1 MTGAKP
7 VTPKGL
13 AMRGLL
19 FYNDTNSCNT
29 LKHNK
34 LTKKVYPRGIALFT
48 KDVNRLVRKLL
59 KVGIVI
65 EKIVSKQTL
74 QRRKQNEANNK
85 KHHKNC

>member
-1 MTGAKP
+1 MTGAKL

-34 LTKKVYPRGIALFT
+34 
-48 KDVNRLVRKLL
+48 
-59 KVGIVI
+59 
-65 EKIVSKQTL
+65 
-74 QRRKQNEANNK
+74 
-85 KHHKNC
+85 

>member
-1 MTGAKP
+1 MTGAKL

-19 FYNDTNSCNT
+19 FYYDTNSCNT

-59 KVGIVI
+59 KVGII
-65 EKIVSKQTL
+65 TE
-74 QRRKQNEANNK
+74 
-85 KHHKNC
+85 KNCFETNLTKEKTK